1 MDGQDLKDCLEDICG
16 LCQRESTQWLEEA
29 SSRESLRDPEGGC
42 GKRSSQILPITLN
55 LHGLPQKL

>member
-16 LCQRESTQWLEEA
+16 LCQRESTQWLEGA